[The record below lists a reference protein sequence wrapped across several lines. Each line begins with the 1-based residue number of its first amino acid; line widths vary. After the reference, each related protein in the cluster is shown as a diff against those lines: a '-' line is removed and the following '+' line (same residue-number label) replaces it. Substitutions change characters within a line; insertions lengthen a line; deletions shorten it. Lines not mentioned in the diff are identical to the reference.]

1 MKTIRAKVLA
11 AAVLIVFAA
20 LSFGQQP
27 KVDLEMVAKIREEG
41 LQRSQVMD
49 IVGYITDV
57 LGARLTLSA
66 DMKRAQA
73 WVKEKMEKI
82 GLVNT
87 VIEPFM
93 DYGVSWDNEYFSLH
107 LLEPDYQPMVGFP
120 LTHTPGTAGKVV
132 CPVVI
137 ADLQLKSD
145 LAKYQGKLAGAA
157 VLATPPSPL
166 EQAELARGV
175 SRLTGEELKKLEEA
189 VVQTPPPPR
198 TPPVPLNPDL
208 LKPEELIEFFK
219 SEGAVAVFRCDGG
232 KPGAVRGFGR
242 PGTKEDKWSLEK
254 SLASLP
260 IVAVTPEHYNR
271 MYRILKRGIP
281 VKVEIEVRNRF
292 GETVEKACNVVGEI
306 PGTDIKAEVVM
317 IGAHFDSW
325 HASPNASDNAS
336 GCAVALEAA
345 RILKAVAA
353 VPRRTIRVALWGGE
367 EQGIYGSTEY
377 VRQHFGDPRDPKIG
391 KTPAYNTF
399 SVYFNQDYGAGQYR
413 GIYLQGN
420 EFARRFFAEWMKPLA
435 DFGFT
440 AISIQSVGSTDHIP
454 FDRAGLPGFQFIQ
467 DRIAGTAGHTNLD
480 FYDTLS
486 PEDLM
491 KNAVIMA
498 VFAYEAAMA
507 KERFPRKTF
516 VEEEKAEAKPVLPE
530 KKAGFFS
537 SGGAFAAGDKTYRVQ
552 DVLENLLFHGRKLIA
567 W

>member
-1 MKTIRAKVLA
+1 MRIFRTKALA
-11 AAVLIVFAA
+11 GAVLIMIAA
-20 LSFGQQP
+20 SSFGQEP
-27 KVDLEMVAKIREEG
+27 GADLEMAARIREEG

-73 WVKEKMEKI
+73 WAQDKMKSI

-93 DYGVSWDNEYFSLH
+93 DYGVSWDNEYVSLH
-107 LLEPDYQPMVGFP
+107 MLEPDYQPLVGFP
-120 LTHTPGTAGKVV
+120 LTHTPGTEGKVV
-132 CPVVI
+132 CPVVV
-137 ADLQLKSD
+137 ADVQLKSE
-145 LAKYQGKLAGAA
+145 LTKYQGKLAGAA
-157 VLATPPSPL
+157 VLATPPFAL

-175 SRLTGEELKKLEEA
+175 SRLTDEDLRKLEEA
-189 VVQTPPPPR
+189 VIQTPRRPR
-198 TPPVPLNPDL
+198 TPPGPPNPDL
-208 LKPEELIEFFK
+208 LKPEEVIAFFK
-219 SEGAVAVFRCDGG
+219 AEGAAAVLRCDSG

-242 PGTKEDKWSLEK
+242 PGTKDDKWSLER

-260 IVAVTPEHYNR
+260 IVAITPEHYNR
-271 MYRILKRGIP
+271 MYRIAGRGIP
-281 VKVEIEVRNRF
+281 VKVEIEVRNKF
-292 GETVEKACNVVGEI
+292 GGTVDKACNVLGEI
-306 PGTDIKAEVVM
+306 PGRDLKDEVVM

-345 RILKAVAA
+345 RILKAVGAA
-353 VPRRTIRVALWGGE
+353 PRRTIRVALWAGE
-367 EQGIYGSTEY
+367 EQGLYGSTEY
-377 VRQHFGDPRDPKIG
+377 VRRHFGDPRDPKVG
-391 KTPAYNTF
+391 KKPGYDKF

-420 EFARRFFAEWMKPLA
+420 EFARRFFAAWMKPLA
-435 DFGFT
+435 DLGCT
-440 AISIQSVGSTDHIP
+440 ALSIQSVGSTDHVP

-486 PEDLM
+486 AEDLM

-507 KERFPRKTF
+507 EVRIPRKTP
-516 VEEEKAEAKPVLPE
+516 VAEGETPE
-530 KKAGFFS
+530 K
-537 SGGAFAAGDKTYRVQ
+537 
-552 DVLENLLFHGRKLIA
+552 
-567 W
+567 